1 MDSTPPARRNQMK
14 ITAKELAAKL
24 NLSAAAVS
32 IALNGKPGV
41 STETRKLVLE
51 TAEKYG
57 YDFTRISEKKRTSGT
72 VYFCIY
78 KKHGAVVGDTPF
90 FSEVSGGIAEGCKRE
105 EYRLK
110 ISYLYE
116 DGELAREIEEI
127 QFSDCVGM
135 ILLGTEMTGEDYKHF
150 SHLPFPVILLD
161 TSMEGVSCDCV
172 LMDNVL
178 GAFQAASFL
187 IKHTGKQPGYLHS
200 FYPIS
205 NFNEREEGFFKAVHT
220 HGLSASGCVVHR
232 LPPSVDGACTDMLD
246 LLKKGAP
253 TASAYFADNDWIA
266 IGAVKAFKKMGYRI
280 PEDVSI
286 IGFDD
291 VPFCTV
297 IEPSLTTVHV
307 HKHSMGEIAVSRL
320 VKRLTEPNTP
330 PAKIRLGTELVLRR
344 SVMR

>member
-1 MDSTPPARRNQMK
+1 MK
-14 ITAKELAAKL
+14 ITAKELAGKL
-24 NLSAAAVS
+24 NLSAAAVC

-51 TAEKYG
+51 AAEKYG
-57 YDFTRISEKKRTSGT
+57 YDFTRISEKKRATGT

-90 FSEVSGGIAEGCKRE
+90 FSEVSEGIARGCKKA
-105 EYRLK
+105 EYRMK
-110 ISYLYE
+110 ITYLYE
-116 DGELAREIEEI
+116 DGELEQEIEEI

-135 ILLGTEMTGEDYKHF
+135 ILLGTEMTAEDYKHF

-161 TSMEGVSCDCV
+161 TSMEGVACDCV

-205 NFNEREEGFFKAVHT
+205 NFNERREGFFKAIHT
-220 HGLSASGCVVHR
+220 HGMSSSGSIVHQ
-232 LPPSVDGACTDMLD
+232 LAPSVDGAYTDMLE
-246 LLKKGAP
+246 LLETGTPIAP
-253 TASAYFADNDWIA
+253 AYFADNDWIA
-266 IGAVKAFKKMGYRI
+266 IGAIKAFKKIGYRI

-297 IEPSLTTVHV
+297 IEPSLTTIHV
-307 HKHSMGEIAVSRL
+307 HKRAMGEIAVSHL
-320 VKRLTEPNTP
+320 VKRLNEPNTP
-330 PAKIRLGTELVLRR
+330 PAKIKLGTELVLRH
-344 SVMR
+344 SAGK

>member
-1 MDSTPPARRNQMK
+1 MK

-41 STETRKLVLE
+41 STETRKLVLDA
-51 TAEKYG
+51 AEKYG

-90 FSEVSGGIAEGCKRE
+90 FSEVSEGIAEGCKRE

-110 ISYLYE
+110 ITYLYE

-246 LLKKGAP
+246 LLKKGTP

-344 SVMR
+344 SVKRSWN

>member
-1 MDSTPPARRNQMK
+1 MK

>member
-1 MDSTPPARRNQMK
+1 MK
-14 ITAKELAAKL
+14 ITAKELAEKL

-41 STETRKLVLE
+41 STETRKLILDA
-51 TAEKYG
+51 AEKYG
-57 YDFTRISEKKRTSGT
+57 YDLTRISEKKRTTGT

-90 FSEVSGGIAEGCKRE
+90 FSEVSEGIAAGCKKA
-105 EYRLK
+105 EYRMK
-110 ISYLYE
+110 VTYLYE
-116 DGELAREIEEI
+116 DGELDREIEEI

-135 ILLGTEMTGEDYKHF
+135 ILLGTEMTSEDFKHF
-150 SHLPFPVILLD
+150 AHLPFPVVLLD
-161 TSMEGVSCDCV
+161 NSMEGVACDCV

-205 NFNEREEGFFKAVHT
+205 NFNEREEGFYKAIHT
-220 HGLSASGCVVHR
+220 HGLSSSGSIVHQ
-232 LPPSVDGACTDMLD
+232 LPPSVDGACTDMLE
-246 LLKKGAP
+246 LLKKGVP
-253 TASAYFADNDWIA
+253 IASAYFADNDWIA
-266 IGAVKAFKKMGYRI
+266 IGAIKAFKKIGYRI
-280 PEDVSI
+280 PEDVSV

-297 IEPSLTTVHV
+297 IEPSLTTIHV
-307 HKHSMGEIAVSRL
+307 HKRSMGETAVSHL
-320 VKRLTEPNTP
+320 LKRLKEPNTP
-330 PAKIRLGTELVLRR
+330 PAKIRLGTELVLRH
-344 SVMR
+344 SVIT

>member
-1 MDSTPPARRNQMK
+1 MK

-161 TSMEGVSCDCV
+161 TSME
-172 LMDNVL
+172 

>member
-1 MDSTPPARRNQMK
+1 MK

-135 ILLGTEMTGEDYKHF
+135 ILLGTEMTGEANKHF

-220 HGLSASGCVVHR
+220 LGLSASGCVVHR

-320 VKRLTEPNTP
+320 VKRLTEHNTP

>member
-1 MDSTPPARRNQMK
+1 MK

-51 TAEKYG
+51 AAEKYG

-90 FSEVSGGIAEGCKRE
+90 FSEVSEGIAEGCKRE

-110 ISYLYE
+110 ITYLYE

-205 NFNEREEGFFKAVHT
+205 NFNEREDGFFKAVHT

-320 VKRLTEPNTP
+320 VKRLTKPNTP
-330 PAKIRLGTELVLRR
+330 LAKIRLGTELVLRH

>member
-1 MDSTPPARRNQMK
+1 MR

-51 TAEKYG
+51 AAEKYG

-90 FSEVSGGIAEGCKRE
+90 FSEVSEGISEGCKRE

-110 ISYLYE
+110 ITYLYE

-187 IKHTGKQPGYLHS
+187 IKHTGIQPGYLHS

-220 HGLSASGCVVHR
+220 HGMSASGSIVHH
-232 LPPSVDGACTDMLD
+232 LPPSVDGAYTDMME
-246 LLKKGAP
+246 LLKKGLP
-253 TASAYFADNDWIA
+253 ITSAYFADNDWIA

-297 IEPSLTTVHV
+297 IEPSLTTIHV

-320 VKRLTEPNTP
+320 MKRLHEPNTP
-330 PAKIRLGTELVLRR
+330 PAKIRLGTELVLRH
-344 SVMR
+344 SVRR